1 MTETCKIDHDSPD
14 ATVPRELCRICTP
27 VKPSTSVKATI
38 ANMTAPPGEMTP
50 NQKAAITKATAT
62 KDPRIPKGMSV
73 EEGNA
78 MLERRA
84 AEKKEKTKKRVEA
97 MLKEKADADAVKLD
111 EINLKRKE
119 KGLEPL
125 ESLDQVAD
133 DGAQQTKGP
142 AATKESN
149 VSKKAKSKRKATT
162 KAKAKK
168 TVNGN
173 GVREGSKAE
182 LIAKMLKRPN
192 GCTTKEVL
200 KATGWP
206 TVSMPAQAAMAG
218 LKLRKEKTDKGL
230 RYYAAE

>member
-1 MTETCKIDHDSPD
+1 MTCKIDHDHPD
-14 ATVPRELCRICTP
+14 ASIPRDLCRVCNP
-27 VKPSTSVKATI
+27 VAPGQAVKA
-38 ANMTAPPGEMTP
+38 ASALPPAP
-50 NQKAAITKATAT
+50 A
-62 KDPRIPKGMSV
+62 KDPRIPKGMS
-73 EEGNA
+73 EEDGKA

-84 AEKKEKTKKRVEA
+84 AEKKAKAKKRVEA

-111 EINLKRKE
+111 EINLKRKD

-125 ESLDQVAD
+125 VSLDQAD
-133 DGAQQTKGP
+133 ESIAKQQEGP

-149 VSKKAKSKRKATT
+149 VSKKAKAKSSK
-162 KAKAKK
+162 KAKAAKK
-168 TVNGN
+168 VDGN

-182 LIAKMLKRPN
+182 LIAKMLKRPS

-218 LKLRKEKTDKGL
+218 IKLRKEKTDKGL
-230 RYYAAE
+230 RYYAQ